1 MKSSPA
7 PSKLLWL
14 VLLALVL
21 AFTFETASWW
31 WDSRTPG
38 VASQQGLSWLELVAG
53 LFALGGAALLWLALL
68 RAKQAAR
75 QTHQLLVSSVDALDV
90 ALEIWDAH
98 DCLMLYNKAINKTY
112 PDFHTPAD
120 IGQSFEALMRAKL
133 KRQLIPAAI
142 GHEQEWLA
150 QRLASRGAHKGLQ
163 LKEAPDHR
171 WVNYRE
177 TRTADGYL
185 VASWID
191 VTELVRREKELEASN
206 QRLAEQTHMDELTS
220 LANRRRFYQ
229 ALTTEW
235 QRAARSALPLSL
247 LMVDIDHFKN
257 YNDNYGHLAGDE
269 CLRRVASVL
278 SRCVRRAGELVARY
292 GGEEFVLLLPG
303 ADREHA
309 CEVAQMCLDLM
320 REESVAHAASPTAAQ
335 VTLSIGVAC
344 ALPDA
349 LLDDATSLVNA
360 ADAAMYRAKS
370 SGRAHFE
377 EAGQA
382 DWEIDKDTP
391 RSQPSPLR

>member
-21 AFTFETASWW
+21 VFTSETAAWW
-31 WDSRTPG
+31 WANQAPDA
-38 VASQQGLSWLELVAG
+38 ASTQGLSWLKLGAG
-53 LFALGGAALLWLALL
+53 LFPLGLAAWLWLALA
-68 RAKQAAR
+68 RAR
-75 QTHQLLVSSVDALDV
+75 QATRQVRQLLASCLDTLDV
-90 ALEIWDAH
+90 GLEIWDEQ
-98 DCLMLYNKAINKTY
+98 DRLVLYNNKINKIY
-112 PDFHTPAD
+112 PNFHTPAD

-133 KRQLIPAAI
+133 KRHVIPAAI
-142 GHEQEWLA
+142 GREQAWLA
-150 QRLASRGAHKGLQ
+150 QRLASRGTHRLHS
-163 LKEAPDHR
+163 LKELADNQ
-171 WVNYRE
+171 WVDFYE
-177 TRTADGYL
+177 TRTPEGYL
-185 VASWID
+185 VAAWVD
-191 VTELVRREKELEASN
+191 VTELVRRERVLEASN
-206 QRLAEQTHMDELTS
+206 QRLAQQTHMDELTN

-229 ALTTEW
+229 ALTSEW

-303 ADREHA
+303 ADRDHA

-320 REESVAHAASPTAAQ
+320 QQESVAHAASPTAAQ

-349 LLDDATSLVNA
+349 LLDDPAILVNA

-377 EAGQA
+377 VAGRA

-391 RSQPSPLR
+391 RTQPSPLG

>member
-14 VLLALVL
+14 VLLALLLV
-21 AFTFETASWW
+21 FTSETAAWW
-31 WDSRTPG
+31 W
-38 VASQQGLSWLELVAG
+38 ASQTPDAASTQGLRWLKLGAG
-53 LFALGGAALLWLALL
+53 LFALGVAAWLWFALA
-68 RAKQAAR
+68 RAKHATR
-75 QTHQLLVSSVDALDV
+75 QVRQLLDSCLDSLDV
-90 ALEIWDAH
+90 GLEIWDEH
-98 DCLMLYNKAINKTY
+98 DRLVLYNKKINLIY
-112 PDFHTPAD
+112 RDFHTSAD
-120 IGQSFEALMRAKL
+120 IGQSFEALVRTKL
-133 KRQLIPAAI
+133 KRQLIPAAV
-142 GHEQEWLA
+142 GREQEWLA
-150 QRLASRGAHKGLQ
+150 QRLATRGTHKAHA
-163 LKEAPDHR
+163 LKELADNK
-171 WVNYRE
+171 WVNFYE
-177 TRTADGYL
+177 TRTPEGYL
-185 VASWID
+185 VAAWVD
-191 VTELVRREKELEASN
+191 VTELVGREKVMEASN
-206 QRLAEQTHMDELTS
+206 QRLDQQTHMDELTN

-235 QRAARSALPLSL
+235 QRAARNASPLSL

-269 CLRRVASVL
+269 CLRQVASVL

-303 ADREHA
+303 ADKAHA

-320 REESVAHAASPTAAQ
+320 NKEAIAHAASPTAARLT
-335 VTLSIGVAC
+335 VSIGVAY

-349 LLDDATSLVNA
+349 LLDDPSILVNA

-377 EAGQA
+377 VAERA

-391 RSQPSPLR
+391 RTQPSPLA